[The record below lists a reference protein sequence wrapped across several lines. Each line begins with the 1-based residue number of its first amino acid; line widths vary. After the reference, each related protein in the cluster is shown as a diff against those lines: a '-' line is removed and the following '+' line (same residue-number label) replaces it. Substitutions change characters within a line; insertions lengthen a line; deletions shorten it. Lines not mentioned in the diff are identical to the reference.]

1 VTKILYVDDEP
12 TLLELGKLFL
22 ERTGQCS
29 VDTVSSAPQALKK
42 LNSKPYD
49 AIISDYEMPEM
60 NGIEFLKTVRT
71 SGNQLPFILFTGR
84 GREEVV
90 IQALNEGADFY
101 LQKGGDPKPQFTELY
116 HKIRQAVLQREAGE
130 ALRKA
135 HESLQH
141 QTDILKILNTVITKT
156 HKTESLSEL
165 FQVSLDLTLQL
176 LHFDGGG
183 IYLLDKE
190 KKTASLV
197 HYKNLPDE
205 FISRVRKVNADAQP
219 YDALFV
225 RGEPLISH
233 HYSSISP
240 EASQYNIE
248 SLVSIPLLS
257 KGIIVGALNLCSA
270 KRSVISDQEVE
281 TLLSIGSELGTVI
294 NRMTTE
300 EELRIKAEELHAAYE
315 EIVATE
321 EELRQNLDDFRRSEE
336 ALHESEESY
345 RTVFQNTGTAT
356 VVLEEDGIISL
367 ANNTFA
373 SMSGYTREEIE
384 GKMRWVDFV
393 HPDDLSWMRIENRR
407 RMDDES
413 QALPHYEFRFITR
426 SGEIREIYLTIGVI
440 PNKKRSIASLLDI
453 TQKKRA
459 IRSLEKSEALYR
471 SVIENIQDVYY
482 RSNPEGEL
490 IMVSPSGA
498 TLLGYDSIDEIL
510 GKPIAETLYF
520 NPGDRDEFLHSLCT
534 NGFVRNYETRLRKKD
549 GSPVYVST
557 SSHYYYHESGSIA
570 GVEGIIRDIT
580 DKKVVEKALFE
591 SERAYSTMISN
602 LPGFVYRRAN
612 DTDWT
617 MEFISDGCIAI
628 TGYSPDDLLH
638 NATISYNSLVH
649 PDYQQTLWETI
660 QKFLYNKGMFEVEYP
675 VITKSGNTR
684 WVWERGRGIFSEDD
698 RLLFLEGFIT
708 DVTDRRRVKD
718 ALRQSNNK
726 IRLLTSLTR
735 HDIVNNLLMLKGYQ
749 EIALETQELSAVYD
763 YISKAHEITNRI
775 ESIIGFTREYEG
787 LGMANSAW
795 ISVYSLI
802 ESAQAEVPTDIIK
815 IENTILPS
823 LKVFADPILQKVFS
837 TFIDNSI
844 RHGKTVT
851 KGTFHSR
858 EVNGDLVLFYRDDG
872 IGIDPAK
879 KK

>member
-116 HKIRQAVLQREAGE
+116 HKIRQAVQQR
-130 ALRKA
+130 
-135 HESLQH
+135 
-141 QTDILKILNTVITKT
+141 
-156 HKTESLSEL
+156 
-165 FQVSLDLTLQL
+165 QV
-176 LHFDGGG
+176 
-183 IYLLDKE
+183 
-190 KKTASLV
+190 
-197 HYKNLPDE
+197 
-205 FISRVRKVNADAQP
+205 
-219 YDALFV
+219 
-225 RGEPLISH
+225 
-233 HYSSISP
+233 
-240 EASQYNIE
+240 
-248 SLVSIPLLS
+248 
-257 KGIIVGALNLCSA
+257 
-270 KRSVISDQEVE
+270 
-281 TLLSIGSELGTVI
+281 
-294 NRMTTE
+294 E
-300 EELRIKAEELHAAYE
+300 EELRTKAEELHAAYE

-321 EELRQNLDDFRRSEE
+321 EELRQNLDDLRRSEE

-393 HPDDLSWMRIENRR
+393 HPDDLSWMRIENRK
-407 RMDDES
+407 RMEDES
-413 QALPHYEFRFITR
+413 RALPHYEFRFITR

-453 TQKKRA
+453 TQKKCA

-482 RSNPEGEL
+482 RSNPEGAL

-520 NPGDRDEFLHSLCT
+520 NPDDRDEFLHSLCT

-557 SSHYYYHESGSIA
+557 SSHYYHDESGAIA

-580 DKKVVEKALFE
+580 DKKVVEQALVE
-591 SERAYSTMISN
+591 SERAHATMISN
-602 LPGFVYRRAN
+602 LPGFVYRCAN
-612 DTDWT
+612 DADYT
-617 MEFISDGCIAI
+617 MEFISDGCIAV
-628 TGYSPDDLLH
+628 TGYAPADLIH
-638 NATISYNSLVH
+638 NNLISYNDLVH
-649 PDYQQTLWETI
+649 PDYQQTLWETV
-660 QKFLYNKGMFEVEYP
+660 QKFLYNGGMFEVEYP
-675 VITKSGNTR
+675 IITKSGEIR

-749 EIALETQELSAVYD
+749 EIALETQDLSAVYD

-879 KK
+879 KEMIFDHGYGEHTGLGLYLAREIVSAGGFTIRETGTPGAGVQFEIVIPHGLYKDSISVLPDT